1 LLSVLKRIALSL
13 GATRMNEA
21 LLRPFGRR
29 RVAMAVGLRPSVR
42 NVPSAWNVSSVH
54 KSKNCK
60 ASRRARPKRVR
71 WHHIEKEV
79 SMSVTSAAVP
89 SASTLENIK
98 EKARRLSVLSMMA
111 TTAAGSGHP
120 TSCMSAAELVAGT
133 FFYAMKFDP
142 RNPNSPDSDRFVL
155 SKGHAAPVL
164 YAALAEA
171 GVFPESRV
179 MTLRQ
184 FSSELEGHPTPRI
197 PGVDAATG
205 SLGQGLSVAVGL
217 ALGARLNKKNARV
230 YVMLG
235 DGEMAEGQ
243 IWEAAEFAGHYRID
257 NLTVLA
263 DVNALGQSEP
273 TMYQHDMETYRRKF
287 ESEGFAAEVIDGHDV
302 GAVLTALDRAKATTG
317 RPQAI
322 IARTVKGHGVG
333 FVAGKEHW
341 HGKALSKDELAKA
354 MNEIGP
360 AIAVPSDPGKSYARA
375 ALPQPPDFPAPAPPD
390 YPEGKPVATR
400 EAYGYALKRLGA
412 VNPQIVAISGDVK
425 NSTFS
430 EVFGDAYPDHFYQGY
445 IAEQNLVSV
454 GVGLAAQGKVPFL
467 DTFACFLS
475 RAYDQVRMAAIS
487 RSNINLCGSHCGVSI
502 GEDGP
507 SQMALEDL
515 AMFRAVHSSAV
526 FYPSDAVSAERLTEA
541 MARRSG
547 INYLRTSRPKTPIL
561 YSTDEKFPVPGF
573 KVLRQ
578 SVQDRATVIGA
589 GITLHESLKAADQLK
604 AQGTPV
610 RVIDL
615 YCVKPLD
622 GKALAEQINATGGR
636 LVTVE
641 DHWPEGG
648 LGEAVLA
655 ALAQEGS
662 APTKSKLLAVNGMPH
677 SGKPDELLD
686 AFGISAKHIA
696 LAVRDIL

>member
-1 LLSVLKRIALSL
+1 
-13 GATRMNEA
+13 M
-21 LLRPFGRR
+21 
-29 RVAMAVGLRPSVR
+29 
-42 NVPSAWNVSSVH
+42 
-54 KSKNCK
+54 
-60 ASRRARPKRVR
+60 
-71 WHHIEKEV
+71 
-79 SMSVTSAAVP
+79 SAASPAAP
-89 SASTLENIK
+89 SASTVAAIQ
-98 EKARRLSVLSMMA
+98 EKARRLSILSMMS

-120 TSCMSAAELVAGT
+120 TSCMSAAELVAGL

-142 RNPNSPDSDRFVL
+142 KNPNSNDCDRFVL
-155 SKGHAAPVL
+155 SKGHAAPLL

-184 FSSELEGHPTPRI
+184 FASELEGHPTPRV

-205 SLGQGLSVAVGL
+205 SLGQGLSVGVGL
-217 ALGARLNKKNARV
+217 AIGARLDKSPTRV
-230 YVMLG
+230 YVLVG

-243 IWEAAEFAGHYRID
+243 VWEAAAFAGHYKLD

-263 DVNALGQSEP
+263 DVNALGQSAP
-273 TMYQHDMETYRRKF
+273 TMYQHDMEAYRRKF
-287 ESEGFAAEVIDGHDV
+287 ESEDWAAEVIDGHDV
-302 GAVLTALDRAKATTG
+302 AAVLAVLDRSKAAKG
-317 RPQAI
+317 RPHAI
-322 IARTVKGHGVG
+322 LARTVKGHGVS
-333 FVAGKEHW
+333 FLAGKEHW
-341 HGKALSKDELAKA
+341 HGKPLSKDQLAEALK
-354 MNEIGP
+354 EIGSTIEIG
-360 AIAVPSDPGKSYARA
+360 ADPGKSYERTS
-375 ALPQPPDFPAPAPPD
+375 LPQPPNFPTPAPPD
-390 YPEGKPVATR
+390 YSDGKLVATR
-400 EAYGYALKRLGA
+400 EAYGNALKRLGA
-412 VNPQIVAISGDVK
+412 VNPHIVAMSGDVK

-430 EVFGDAYPDHFYQGY
+430 EIFGDAYPDQFYQGY
-445 IAEQNLVSV
+445 IAEQNLVSA
-454 GVGLAAQGKVPFL
+454 GVGLAARGKVPFV

-487 RSNINLCGSHCGVSI
+487 RSNLNLCGSHCGVSI

-526 FYPSDAVSAERLTEA
+526 FYPSDAVSAERLTET

-561 YSTDEKFPVPGF
+561 YSNDEKFPVPGF

-578 SVQDRATVIGA
+578 SAQDRVTVIGA
-589 GITLHESLKAADQLK
+589 GITLHEALKAAEQLNSQNT
-604 AQGTPV
+604 AI

-622 GKALAEQINATGGR
+622 GKAIAEQVAATGGR

-648 LGEAVLA
+648 IGEAVIS
-655 ALAQEGS
+655 ALAQCGI
-662 APTKSKLLAVNGMPH
+662 ALAKFRLLAVNGMPH

-686 AFGISAKHIA
+686 AFGISARHIA
-696 LAVRDIL
+696 NAVREIT

>member
-1 LLSVLKRIALSL
+1 
-13 GATRMNEA
+13 
-21 LLRPFGRR
+21 
-29 RVAMAVGLRPSVR
+29 
-42 NVPSAWNVSSVH
+42 
-54 KSKNCK
+54 
-60 ASRRARPKRVR
+60 
-71 WHHIEKEV
+71 
-79 SMSVTSAAVP
+79 MSVTSAAAP
-89 SASTLENIK
+89 AASVVDAIK

-142 RNPNSPDSDRFVL
+142 KNPNSPDSDRFVL

-171 GVFPESRV
+171 GVFPLSRL

-197 PGVDAATG
+197 HGVDAATG
-205 SLGQGLSVAVGL
+205 SLGQGLSVGAGL
-217 ALGARLNKKNARV
+217 AIAQRMEKKSSRV
-230 YVMLG
+230 YVLMG

-243 IWEAAEFAGHYRID
+243 VWEAAEFAGHYKLD
-257 NLTVLA
+257 NVTVLA

-273 TMYQHDMETYRRKF
+273 TMYQHDMEIYRKKF
-287 ESEGFAAEVIDGHDV
+287 EAQGFATEVIDGHDV
-302 GAVLTALDRAKATTG
+302 AAVLTALDRAKATKG

-322 IARTVKGHGVG
+322 IARTIKGHGVD

-354 MNEIGP
+354 LQEIGP
-360 AIAVPSDPGKSYARA
+360 AVDLPPDPGKSYARA
-375 ALPQPPDFPAPAPPD
+375 SLPQPPDFPAPAAPD
-390 YPEGKPVATR
+390 YADGKPVATR

-412 VNPQIVAISGDVK
+412 VNPQIVAVSGDVK

-430 EVFGDAYPDHFYQGY
+430 EIFQNAFPDHFYQGY
-445 IAEQNLVSV
+445 IAEQNMVSV
-454 GVGLAAQGKVPFL
+454 GVGLAAFGKVPFL
-467 DTFACFLS
+467 DTFACFLA
-475 RAYDQVRMAAIS
+475 RAYDEVRMAAIS

-507 SQMALEDL
+507 SQMALEDI
-515 AMFRAVHSSAV
+515 AIFRAVHSSAV
-526 FYPSDAVSAERLTEA
+526 FYPSDAVSTERLTET
-541 MARRSG
+541 MARRPG
-547 INYLRTSRPKTPIL
+547 INYLRTSRPKTAIL
-561 YSTDEKFPVPGF
+561 YSKDEKFPVPGF
-573 KVLRQ
+573 KVVRQ
-578 SVQDRATVIGA
+578 SAQDKATVIGA
-589 GITLHESLKAADQLK
+589 GITLHEALKAADELK
-604 AQGTPV
+604 GQGIAI

-615 YCVKPLD
+615 YCVKPID
-622 GKALAEQINATGGR
+622 GKALAEQLAATGGR

-648 LGEAVLA
+648 VGEAVLH
-655 ALAQEGS
+655 ALATAGT
-662 APTKSKLLAVNGMPH
+662 APAKSRLIAVTGMPH
-677 SGKPDELLD
+677 SGKPEELVE

-696 LAVRDIL
+696 AAVREIV

>member
-1 LLSVLKRIALSL
+1 MS
-13 GATRMNEA
+13 AT
-21 LLRPFGRR
+21 P
-29 RVAMAVGLRPSVR
+29 V
-42 NVPSAWNVSSVH
+42 
-54 KSKNCK
+54 
-60 ASRRARPKRVR
+60 
-71 WHHIEKEV
+71 
-79 SMSVTSAAVP
+79 AVP
-89 SASTLENIK
+89 SASIVEGVK
-98 EKARRLSVLSMMA
+98 ERARRLSILSIMA

-142 RNPNSPDSDRFVL
+142 KNPNSPDGDRFVL

-179 MTLRQ
+179 MTLRE

-205 SLGQGLSVAVGL
+205 SLGQGLSVGAGL
-217 ALGARLNKKNARV
+217 AIAAKLDKSPTRV
-230 YVMLG
+230 FVLMG

-243 IWEAAEFAGHYRID
+243 VWEAAEFAGHYKLD
-257 NLTVLA
+257 KLTVLA
-263 DVNALGQSEP
+263 DVNALGQSGP
-273 TMYQHDMETYRRKF
+273 TMYQHDVEIYRRKF
-287 ESEGFAAEVIDGHDV
+287 ESNGWAAEVIDGHDV
-302 GAVLTALDRAKATTG
+302 QAVLIALDRAKATPD

-322 IARTVKGHGVG
+322 IARTIKGHGVS

-341 HGKALSKDELAKA
+341 HGKPFPKDQLPQALKELGPPV
-354 MNEIGP
+354 EIP
-360 AIAVPSDPGKSYARA
+360 PDPGKSYARNL
-375 ALPQPPDFPAPAPPD
+375 LPQPPDFPAPAPPD
-390 YPEGKPVATR
+390 YADGKPVATR

-412 VNPQIVAISGDVK
+412 VNPQIVVISADVK

-430 EVFGDAYPDHFYQGY
+430 EVFGDAFPDHFYQGY
-445 IAEQNLVSV
+445 IAEQNMVSA
-454 GVGLAAQGKVPFL
+454 GVGLAARGKVPFL

-515 AMFRAVHSSAV
+515 AIFRAVYGSAV
-526 FYPSDAVSAERLTEA
+526 FYPSDAVSTERLAEA
-541 MARRSG
+541 MARRAG
-547 INYLRTSRPKTPIL
+547 INYMRTSRPKTPIL
-561 YSTDEKFPVPGF
+561 YSQEEKFPVPGF
-573 KVLRQ
+573 KVVRQ
-578 SVQDRATVIGA
+578 SAQDRATVIGA
-589 GITLHESLKAADQLK
+589 GITLHESLKAADPLK
-604 AQGTPV
+604 SQGIPI

-615 YCVKPLD
+615 YCVKPID
-622 GKALAEQINATGGR
+622 GGALAQHISATSGR

-648 LGEAVLA
+648 MGEAVLS
-655 ALAQEGS
+655 ALAG
-662 APTKSKLLAVNGMPH
+662 AGVTPIKSRLLAVNRMPH
-677 SGKPDELLD
+677 SGKPDELID
-686 AFGISAKHIA
+686 ACGISARHIVA
-696 LAVRDIL
+696 AVREIA

>member
-1 LLSVLKRIALSL
+1 
-13 GATRMNEA
+13 M
-21 LLRPFGRR
+21 
-29 RVAMAVGLRPSVR
+29 
-42 NVPSAWNVSSVH
+42 SA
-54 KSKNCK
+54 
-60 ASRRARPKRVR
+60 
-71 WHHIEKEV
+71 
-79 SMSVTSAAVP
+79 TSAAGP
-89 SASTLENIK
+89 STSTIDAIK

-142 RNPNSPDSDRFVL
+142 KNPNSPTSDRFVL

-171 GVFPESRV
+171 GVFPESRL

-184 FSSELEGHPTPRI
+184 FSSEIEGHPTPRI

-205 SLGQGLSVAVGL
+205 SLGQGLSVGAGL
-217 ALGARLNKKNARV
+217 AIGSRMDKTGIRI
-230 YVMLG
+230 YVLLG

-243 IWEAAEFAGHYRID
+243 VWEAAEFAGHYKLD
-257 NLTVLA
+257 NLTVIA

-273 TMYQHDMETYRRKF
+273 TMYQHDMEVYRKKF
-287 ESEGFAAEVIDGHDV
+287 DSEGFATEVIDGHDV
-302 GAVLTALDRAKATTG
+302 AAVLAALDRAKATKG

-322 IARTVKGHGVG
+322 IARTIKGHGVD

-341 HGKALSKDELAKA
+341 HGKAMSKEELAKA
-354 MNEIGP
+354 LQEIGLTIDIP
-360 AIAVPSDPGKSYARA
+360 PDSGKSYARTS
-375 ALPQPPDFPAPAPPD
+375 LPKPPDFPAPAAPD
-390 YPEGKPVATR
+390 YADGKPVATR
-400 EAYGYALKRLGA
+400 EAYGFALKRLGA
-412 VNPQIVAISGDVK
+412 VNPHIVAISGDVK

-430 EVFGDAYPDHFYQGY
+430 QIFGDAYPDHFYQGY
-445 IAEQNLVSV
+445 IAEQNIVST
-454 GVGLAAQGKVPFL
+454 GVGLAAYGKVPFL

-507 SQMALEDL
+507 SQMALEDI
-515 AMFRAVHSSAV
+515 AMFRAIHSSAV
-526 FYPSDAVSAERLTEA
+526 FYPSDAVSTERLTEE

-561 YSTDEKFPVPGF
+561 YSKDEKFPVPGF

-589 GITLHESLKAADQLK
+589 GITLHEALKAADQLK
-604 AQGTPV
+604 SQGV
-610 RVIDL
+610 AIRVIDL
-615 YCVKPLD
+615 YCVKPID
-622 GKALAEQINATGGR
+622 GNALAEQVKTTGGR

-648 LGEAVLA
+648 VGEAVLS
-655 ALAQEGS
+655 ALAQAGF
-662 APTKSKLLAVNGMPH
+662 APEKSKLLAVTGMPH
-677 SGKPDELLD
+677 SGKPEELVD
-686 AFGISAKHIA
+686 AFGISAKHIVE
-696 LAVRDIL
+696 AVRSVS

>member
-1 LLSVLKRIALSL
+1 
-13 GATRMNEA
+13 
-21 LLRPFGRR
+21 
-29 RVAMAVGLRPSVR
+29 
-42 NVPSAWNVSSVH
+42 
-54 KSKNCK
+54 
-60 ASRRARPKRVR
+60 
-71 WHHIEKEV
+71 
-79 SMSVTSAAVP
+79 MSVTSVAGP
-89 SASTLENIK
+89 SSSTIDTIK
-98 EKARRLSVLSMMA
+98 EKARRLSVLSMMS

-133 FFYAMKFDP
+133 FFYAMKLDP
-142 RNPNSPDSDRFVL
+142 KNPNSPDADRFVL

-171 GVFPESRV
+171 GVFPESRL

-205 SLGQGLSVAVGL
+205 SLGQGLSVGAGL
-217 ALGARLNKKNARV
+217 AIAQRMDEKPTRV
-230 YVMLG
+230 YVLLG

-243 IWEAAEFAGHYRID
+243 VWEAAEFAGHYKLD

-273 TMYQHDMETYRRKF
+273 TMYRHDTEVYRKKF
-287 ESEGFAAEVIDGHDV
+287 ESQGFATQVIDGHDV
-302 GAVLTALDRAKATTG
+302 NAVLVALDRAKATKG
-317 RPQAI
+317 QPQAI
-322 IARTVKGHGVG
+322 IARTIKGHGVD

-341 HGKALSKDELAKA
+341 HGKAFSKDELAKA
-354 MNEIGP
+354 LQLLGLTID
-360 AIAVPSDPGKSYARA
+360 VPPDPGKSYARTL
-375 ALPQPPDFPAPAPPD
+375 LPQPPDFPAPAAPD
-390 YPEGKPVATR
+390 YAEGKQVATR

-412 VNPQIVAISGDVK
+412 VNPNIVAISGDVK

-430 EVFGDAYPDHFYQGY
+430 EIFADAFPRHFYQGY
-445 IAEQNLVSV
+445 IAEQNMVSV
-454 GVGLAAQGKVPFL
+454 GVGLAAFGKVPFL

-475 RAYDQVRMAAIS
+475 RAYDEVRMAAIS

-515 AMFRAVHSSAV
+515 AMFRAVHGSAV

-547 INYLRTSRPKTPIL
+547 VNYLRTSRPKTAIL
-561 YSTDEKFPVPGF
+561 YSKEEKFPVPGF

-578 SVQDRATVIGA
+578 SAEDRVTVIGA
-589 GITLHESLKAADQLK
+589 GITLHEALKAADELK
-604 AQGTPV
+604 GKGTAI

-615 YCVKPLD
+615 YCVKPID
-622 GKALAEQINATGGR
+622 GKMLAEQINATGGR

-648 LGEAVLA
+648 IGEAVLS
-655 ALAQEGS
+655 ALAKVGV
-662 APTKSKLLAVNGMPH
+662 ALTKSRLLAVTGMPH
-677 SGKPDELLD
+677 SGKPEELIE
-686 AFGISAKHIA
+686 AFGISAKHVVAAVNEIA
-696 LAVRDIL
+696 